1 MTRLPFAARKEN
13 GMARQA
19 ELEFVEDLL
28 SEYGLDPNQRISTLI
43 ERLEDDEDDDTEEDD
58 GG

>member
-1 MTRLPFAARKEN
+1 
-13 GMARQA
+13 MARQA

-43 ERLEDDEDDDTEEDD
+43 ERLEDDDEDDDTEEDD
-58 GG
+58 DG